1 MDSII
6 AFLIDWGAWGMLFSA
21 FLAGSFLPFSSEA
34 VMLGLLAAGVHPWPL
49 ILYGTVGNV
58 AGGLFNYAIGRQGRL
73 DWIEKYLHVKPEK
86 LQRAQRFMGERG
98 ALMGFFAFLPFI
110 GSAITIALGLMR
122 ANLLLSTLS
131 ITAGKF
137 LRYVLL
143 AMSTVS
149 LTACTSPTAK
159 STQTLMVSIEPLRY
173 FAEEIAGNRF
183 QVTTMVPQNSNPETY
198 EPTAQQMMAL
208 SESRLFFMV
217 GEIGFE
223 RTWAKRLQ
231 QNAPQ
236 TTFVNTSNGIKLIA
250 HGHGISDPH
259 TWMSCRNA
267 DIMARNMLQA
277 LTQCSPK
284 DSSYFAKNFQRLQQ
298 TIAQTHQALTATLQG
313 KHPAFLIYHPSLSYF
328 AHEYGLQQ
336 LTIEEEGREPSALQ
350 LQQLIE
356 TARQRKPRVLF
367 MQKEFAN
374 RNIRVVAE
382 STHTKIVEINPLSY
396 QWPQEMRHIAQALK

>member
-6 AFLIDWGAWGMLFSA
+6 TFLIDWGAWGMLFSA

-34 VMLGLLAAGVHPWPL
+34 VMLGLLAAGVHPWQL

-149 LTACTSPTAK
+149 LTACTNPTAK

-198 EPTAQQMMAL
+198 EPTAQQMIAL
-208 SESRLFFMV
+208 NESRLFFMV

-223 RTWAKRLQ
+223 RTWSKRLQ

-259 TWMSCRNA
+259 TWMSCQNA
-267 DIMARNMLQA
+267 NIIARNMLQA
-277 LTQCSPK
+277 LIQCSPK
-284 DSSYFAKNFQRLQQ
+284 DSSYFAKNFQQLQQ
-298 TIAQTHQALTATLQG
+298 TITQTQQTLVAMLQG
-313 KHPAFLIYHPSLSYF
+313 KHSTFLIYHPSLSYF

-350 LQQLIE
+350 LQQLIK
-356 TARQRKPRVLF
+356 TAHLKKPRVLF

-374 RNIRVVAE
+374 RNIHVVAE

-396 QWPQEMRHIAQALK
+396 QWPQEMRHIAQALQ